1 MKKLIFVALISMLL
15 IGFYIYYSS
24 YPISK
29 DLNNK
34 QILNSIEDFYNNNEK
49 SKIKINK
56 LVEDT
61 SFGKHKERII
71 FFTTKYNLQ
80 GYTQLEKNILG
91 RYKIKFVALNNSEFE
106 YNHIETFDG
115 PYFLIY
121 GRNNKEINRI
131 KIPIKYSLD
140 SEKRIYNLEKE
151 IKVIPENSYYFSVR
165 SLPRKVENSYMDS
178 NEFAELNPTLFK

>member
-1 MKKLIFVALISMLL
+1 MKKLIFFALISMLL
-15 IGFYIYYSS
+15 IGYYIYYSS

-29 DLNNK
+29 GLNNK
-34 QILNSIEDFYNNNEK
+34 QITNSIEDFYNNNEE

-61 SFGKHKERII
+61 SFGKHEERII
-71 FFTTKYNLQ
+71 LFTTKNDLQ

-106 YNHIETFDG
+106 YNHIETSDG

-121 GRNNKEINRI
+121 GRNNKDINSI

-140 SEKRIYNLEKE
+140 NEKKIYNLENE
-151 IKVIPENSYYFSVR
+151 IKVKPENAYYFSVR
-165 SLPRKVENSYMDS
+165 SLPKKVENSYMDS
-178 NEFAELNPTLFK
+178 NEFAKLNPTLFK